1 MSLATLL
8 SSPLFQFRGN
18 ADPSRTVPMV
28 PASMFSSPA
37 DMNWAI
43 VVYSGVLIFS
53 LIFYV
58 LYGRKAYD
66 GPVAYV
72 RKLD

>member
-1 MSLATLL
+1 M
-8 SSPLFQFRGN
+8 F
-18 ADPSRTVPMV
+18 
-28 PASMFSSPA
+28 ASAA

-43 VVYSGVLIFS
+43 VVYGFVIIFS

-58 LYGRKAYD
+58 AYGRRAYD
-66 GPVAYV
+66 GPVEYV

>member
-1 MSLATLL
+1 
-8 SSPLFQFRGN
+8 
-18 ADPSRTVPMV
+18 MV